1 MPDHPIFTA
10 VRALDVEALRREL
23 AAGVDPDMCE
33 DGPYAPTPLC
43 QAVHYGCAFPA
54 TRFQER
60 LECIAV
66 LLEAGASVDKQCG
79 NGETPLF
86 KAAGVESPTWTVV
99 IAALLEAG
107 ADPNF
112 TRTRTTYGVV
122 AFSYVPRAEITPVLA
137 AAALT
142 GSAGAVRMLL
152 SAGAVANNRALE
164 SAIISG
170 KQRICTLLLRAGA
183 AIPWRVYE
191 GTFPPD
197 PQTLAYI
204 RRIRATWGGFK
215 AYEKAHRQHLAAIF
229 LAKFPVLP
237 VEMLER
243 IVEFSYICGGPSK
256 CPSMGA
262 HAANPAPADGRPP
275 LAAHV
280 PCDPCRL
287 DRPLFVLDGARRRV
301 DHLLQDAAGRLAD
314 VRSHGYPRR
323 PRRRRRR
330 HNPSPTRGV
339 AR

>member
-1 MPDHPIFTA
+1 MPQHPIFAA

-122 AFSYVPRAEITPVLA
+122 AFIDVPRAEITPVLA

-191 GTFPPD
+191 GTFRPD

-243 IVEFSYICGGPSK
+243 IVEYSYNVGGPSI
-256 CPSMGA
+256 CPSI
-262 HAANPAPADGRPP
+262 APRD
-275 LAAHV
+275 
-280 PCDPCRL
+280 
-287 DRPLFVLDGARRRV
+287 
-301 DHLLQDAAGRLAD
+301 LLE
-314 VRSHGYPRR
+314 
-323 PRRRRRR
+323 
-330 HNPSPTRGV
+330 
-339 AR
+339 

>member
-10 VRALDVEALRREL
+10 VRAFDVEALRREL
-23 AAGVDPDMCE
+23 AAGVDPDMYQ
-33 DGPYAPTPLC
+33 DGPYASTPLC
-43 QAVHYGCAFPA
+43 QAVRWGSAIPA

-60 LECIAV
+60 LACISV

-79 NGETPLF
+79 NGETPLL
-86 KAAGVESPTWTVV
+86 KAAGVDSPAWTTI

-112 TRTRTTYGVV
+112 TTTRWGE
-122 AFSYVPRAEITPVLA
+122 SVLA
-137 AAALT
+137 TAASM
-142 GSAGAVRMLL
+142 GSAGTVRMLL
-152 SAGAVANNRALE
+152 SAGAVDLARALE

-170 KQRICTLLLRAGA
+170 KQRNCTLLLRAGA

-204 RRIRATWGGFK
+204 RRIRATWGGFT

-243 IVEFSYICGGPSK
+243 IVEFSYNCGGPSN
-256 CPSMGA
+256 CPSI
-262 HAANPAPADGRPP
+262 APKY
-275 LAAHV
+275 L
-280 PCDPCRL
+280 L
-287 DRPLFVLDGARRRV
+287 D
-301 DHLLQDAAGRLAD
+301 
-314 VRSHGYPRR
+314 
-323 PRRRRRR
+323 
-330 HNPSPTRGV
+330 
-339 AR
+339 